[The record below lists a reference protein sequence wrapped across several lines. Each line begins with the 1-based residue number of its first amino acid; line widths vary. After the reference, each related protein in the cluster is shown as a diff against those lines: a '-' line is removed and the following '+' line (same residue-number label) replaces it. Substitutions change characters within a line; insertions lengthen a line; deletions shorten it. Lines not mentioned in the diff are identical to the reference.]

1 MVFCSHFPSLSDVLT
16 DELAQIHRSPGFLS
30 SVLNGINDD
39 GTLIKE
45 FEASHGTVT
54 DMWKAHLQGKETSL
68 NPLSMMEALIGAMK
82 HSAKLAGDHEE
93 MFDFAARLQRAIHTQ
108 MTSGHATRDLD
119 KNGLTTEEFVDA
131 VRERLEGH
139 APSVDPHVESVEPNV
154 DAQPADVVAM
164 KKLFDVM
171 DTNHDGTICFDEFLA
186 AMRKLGITP
195 RKHLP
200 MNEQQSENK
209 TEREKL

>member
-1 MVFCSHFPSLSDVLT
+1 MFVDFSSHSDVLT

-68 NPLSMMEALIGAMK
+68 NPLSMMEALIGAMR
-82 HSAKLAGDHEE
+82 HSAKLVGGHEE
-93 MFDFAARLQRAIHTQ
+93 ISDFAARLQRAIHTQ

-131 VRERLEGH
+131 VRERLEGR
-139 APSVDPHVESVEPNV
+139 APSVDPRSKSVEPNV
-154 DAQPADVVAM
+154 DAQPVDVIAM
-164 KKLFDVM
+164 KKLFDTM
-171 DTNHDGTICFDEFLA
+171 DINGDGTICFEEFLA
-186 AMRKLGITP
+186 AMKKLGITP
-195 RKHLP
+195 RKHLSSS
-200 MNEQQSENK
+200 EQQSENK